1 MNKNIYEFPDNY
13 VVKEFLPGEIVYI
26 ISGKNAG
33 NNGMIVSIDN
43 NTDTAVIYN
52 EATKS
57 DLKVN
62 IKDLI
67 LSNQVVYTPEKNSRF
82 KIGEIV
88 RIINTSNICYI
99 LDLNKFSLKVIDTH
113 NKINNISIRDVIT
126 PKVNRRVTGIDGKK
140 NPIEKENVIK
150 VISGMYKG
158 TKATIKNIYK
168 NYVFLYNKDFVNTN
182 GIFCELS
189 ENVEILGSELYNE
202 NEIGRINKKRIPENL
217 KKLINKTVNIVKGNW
232 KGYKGILKQATDKE
246 LLIEL
251 SAKQKTVKVNV
262 GDIKE
267 GMDGNNNIVVNN
279 DFGNNNNNNWN
290 TISTPAY
297 NPTTPMSNEWG

>member
-1 MNKNIYEFPDNY
+1 
-13 VVKEFLPGEIVYI
+13 
-26 ISGKNAG
+26 
-33 NNGMIVSIDN
+33 
-43 NTDTAVIYN
+43 
-52 EATKS
+52 
-57 DLKVN
+57 
-62 IKDLI
+62 
-67 LSNQVVYTPEKNSRF
+67 
-82 KIGEIV
+82 
-88 RIINTSNICYI
+88 
-99 LDLNKFSLKVIDTH
+99 
-113 NKINNISIRDVIT
+113 
-126 PKVNRRVTGIDGKK
+126 VTGIDGKK